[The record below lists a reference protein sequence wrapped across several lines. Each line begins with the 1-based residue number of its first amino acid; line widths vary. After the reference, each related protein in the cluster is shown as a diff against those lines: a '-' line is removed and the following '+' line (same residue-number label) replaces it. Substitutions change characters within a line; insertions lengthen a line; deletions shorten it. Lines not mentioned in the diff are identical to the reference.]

1 MQKKQSGNVER
12 QLVDLCLTE
21 LRVRRS
27 QYFTLLPMGIKRTQ
41 RTKKSEIKWKSEF
54 CQRLLL

>member
-1 MQKKQSGNVER
+1 MQKKQSRNVER

-27 QYFTLLPMGIKRTQ
+27 QYFTLLLMGIKRTQ
-41 RTKKSEIKWKSEF
+41 HTKKGEIRWKSQF
-54 CQRLLL
+54 CQ